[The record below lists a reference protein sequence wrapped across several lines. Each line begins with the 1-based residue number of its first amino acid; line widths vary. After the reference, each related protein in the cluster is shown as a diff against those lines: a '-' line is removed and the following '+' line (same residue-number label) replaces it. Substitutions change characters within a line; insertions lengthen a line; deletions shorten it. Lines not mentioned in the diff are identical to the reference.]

1 MSHESEQV
9 KGGNGA
15 GCATQADEIVT
26 TVHEIN
32 AEIAKAM
39 SREMIRI
46 GQYVLDTV
54 FKGDPRRALS
64 TPRHNSTVVA
74 KISRTQRAPDQAAH
88 VHRIRRIKQP

>member
-1 MSHESEQV
+1 MGRKRQCKCDSGSEH
-9 KGGNGA
+9 GTRSD
-15 GCATQADEIVT
+15 ATVAV
-26 TVHEIN
+26 VNEIN

-54 FKGDPRRALS
+54 FQGDPRRALS

-74 KISRTQRAPDQAAH
+74 KISRTQRVSDQAAH